1 MTGLVAG
8 ASTWLHQIDPIA
20 LRLPEFELFGRAF
33 APSVHWYG
41 VMYAIGF
48 GLAWFLGRRRVAQ
61 GRLPGVDAN
70 AFADLLFYGM
80 LGVVLGGR
88 FGYVLFY
95 GFPAFL
101 DDPLMLLRIWEGGM
115 SFHGGLLG
123 VLVAMWWWSRRQ
135 RLHFFD
141 TVDFVAPLVPAGLGL
156 GRLGNWIGGELWGKA
171 TDGSWGVVF
180 PRALPEQF
188 ARLDPVALRAQFET
202 GALDAYARHPSQLYQ
217 VALEGVAMFAILW
230 WFSSRP
236 RPRYAVSGLV
246 ALLYGVF
253 RFAVEFVRE
262 PDAHIGYL
270 AFDWLTMGQ
279 VLSLPL
285 IAIGLGLLWASRR
298 APTLQPAPVAA
309 E

>member
-123 VLVAMWWWSRRQ
+123 VLVAMWWWSRRSCWRSRSCCSPQ
-135 RLHFFD
+135 NR
-141 TVDFVAPLVPAGLGL
+141 
-156 GRLGNWIGGELWGKA
+156 WGSSSTA
-171 TDGSWGVVF
+171 T
-180 PRALPEQF
+180 R
-188 ARLDPVALRAQFET
+188 
-202 GALDAYARHPSQLYQ
+202 PSRC
-217 VALEGVAMFAILW
+217 W
-230 WFSSRP
+230 RWHSSC
-236 RPRYAVSGLV
+236 S
-246 ALLYGVF
+246 
-253 RFAVEFVRE
+253 
-262 PDAHIGYL
+262 
-270 AFDWLTMGQ
+270 
-279 VLSLPL
+279 S
-285 IAIGLGLLWASRR
+285 
-298 APTLQPAPVAA
+298 APT
-309 E
+309 